1 MKRILGIAVVAL
13 LAAGCATTSSVK
25 EEMAP
30 LSNRVSALES
40 QDATMNTKLADLNKK
55 ADAQAADIQ
64 ALRKEIAN
72 YNAAAQKAAADADAA
87 AVRAETAAAKAA
99 KAFELKQYK
108 GAK

>member
-1 MKRILGIAVVAL
+1 MTRILALTLFAV

-30 LSNRVSALES
+30 LSSKVTALE
-40 QDATMNTKLADLNKK
+40 QQGTAMQAKLADLSKRS
-55 ADAQAADIQ
+55 DAQSADIQ

-72 YNAAAQKAAADADAA
+72 YTAAAQKSAADAEAA

-99 KAFELKQYK
+99 KAFELRQMK